1 MGDLR
6 LGLGSGFGV
15 RGLGFEVPEYPAPGY
30 LEGQELSLSRGLRG
44 L

>member
-6 LGLGSGFGV
+6 LGIGLGFGV
-15 RGLGFEVPEYPAPGY
+15 GGLGFEAPEYPAPGY
-30 LEGQELSLSRGLRG
+30 LEGQELSLSRGLCG